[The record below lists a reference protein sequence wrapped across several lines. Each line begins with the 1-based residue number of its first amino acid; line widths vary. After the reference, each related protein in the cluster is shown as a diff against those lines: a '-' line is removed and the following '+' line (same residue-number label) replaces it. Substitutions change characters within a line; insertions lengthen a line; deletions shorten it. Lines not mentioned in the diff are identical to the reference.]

1 MKGQRKIRG
10 VDGDTVW
17 LTIAPDP
24 LDESKRSMLHVAV
37 NICHTE
43 VVMLTLTGARRMHA
57 ALGAL
62 PKENDRG

>member
-10 VDGDTVW
+10 VGDDTVW

-24 LDESKRSMLHVAV
+24 LDETKRPMLHVAV
-37 NICHTE
+37 NSTHSE
-43 VVMLTLTGARRMHA
+43 VAMLTLAGARRMHA

-62 PKENDRG
+62 LKEVGK